1 VLVLRAPKI
10 IDRVAKKFVEIR
22 IKALNKIDKVE
33 INSFD
38 VNQRSC

>member
-1 VLVLRAPKI
+1 VLRAPKI

-33 INSFD
+33 INSFN